1 LEVILNNINKDNFL
15 PSGQPEPVDDSSIL
29 RVIHHRLENPL
40 NRNLKR
46 AIDLVLSSLSALI
59 LFPLVFPL
67 TALLIKLSSK
77 GPVFFLQKRTGL
89 NGKTFTCIKFRTM
102 VVNKDADRL
111 EVQAGDKRIT
121 RVGRF
126 LRKYYIDEFPQL
138 INVVRGEMSL
148 VGPRPLML
156 RHTVLYSRIIKN
168 YPERHKVKPGLTGL
182 AQMRGYHGIIA
193 TKRDL
198 FLRTASDIEYI
209 TNWTVK
215 GDLYIFFATFLQIF
229 KKK

>member
-1 LEVILNNINKDNFL
+1 
-15 PSGQPEPVDDSSIL
+15 
-29 RVIHHRLENPL
+29 
-40 NRNLKR
+40 
-46 AIDLVLSSLSALI
+46 
-59 LFPLVFPL
+59 
-67 TALLIKLSSK
+67 
-77 GPVFFLQKRTGL
+77 
-89 NGKTFTCIKFRTM
+89 M
-102 VVNKDADRL
+102 VVNKEANRL
-111 EVQAGDKRIT
+111 EVQADDQRIT
-121 RVGRF
+121 RVGHF

-138 INVVRGEMSL
+138 INVIRGEMSL

-198 FLRTASDIEYI
+198 YLRTASDIEYI
-209 TNWTVK
+209 TNWNVR